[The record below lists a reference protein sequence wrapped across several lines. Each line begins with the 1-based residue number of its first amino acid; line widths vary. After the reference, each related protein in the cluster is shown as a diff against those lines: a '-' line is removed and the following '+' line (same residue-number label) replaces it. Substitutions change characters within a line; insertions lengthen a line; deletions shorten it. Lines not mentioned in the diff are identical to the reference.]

1 MSRYGRR
8 FDYDRRLLPHPLLAE
23 LDAAESDPEMERLK
37 QVVPATDE
45 EREALAR
52 EYREARNRWAGNA
65 TWSMGYPSWNLLYFS
80 MICSLPRFMPG
91 AVVIE
96 TGTNRGLSTIAM
108 AQALADLE
116 IGTPMYTV
124 ELEEDL
130 AERARENVAAAGLAD
145 RVRFHTG
152 DSLAFLSDLAAQYER
167 FDFVFLDDA
176 HDREHVQKQVDI
188 VCPKVAAGGGKIYF
202 DNSGRG
208 GVAEALDYLR
218 ERHGGNLVTFM
229 NCSGAPPG
237 NTIWQPA

>member
-8 FDYDRRLLPHPLLAE
+8 FDYDRRLLPHPLLAD
-23 LDAAESDPEMERLK
+23 LDAAENDPEMERLK

-45 EREALAR
+45 EREVLAR

-80 MICSLPRFMPG
+80 VICSLPRFLPG

-108 AQALADLE
+108 AQALVDLE
-116 IGTPMYTV
+116 IDTPMHTV

-130 AERARENVAAAGLAD
+130 VELAKQNVAAAELTE

-152 DSLAFLSDLAAQYER
+152 DSLAFLSDLGAEHDH

-176 HDREHVQKQVDI
+176 HDREHVQKQIDI

-237 NTIWQPA
+237 NTIWQPG

>member
-23 LDAAESDPEMERLK
+23 LDAPASDPEMERLK

-52 EYREARNRWAGNA
+52 EYREARNRWSGPA
-65 TWSMGYPSWNLLYFS
+65 TWTMGYPSWNLLYFS
-80 MICSLPRFMPG
+80 VLCSLPRFLRD

-116 IGTPMYTV
+116 IDDAMYTV
-124 ELEEDL
+124 ELEADL
-130 AERARENVAAAGLAD
+130 VAIAEQNVAAAGLTE

-152 DSLAFLSDLAAQYER
+152 DSLSFLSDLAAAHDH

-176 HDREHVQKQVDI
+176 HDREHVQRQIDI
-188 VCPKVAAGGGKIYF
+188 VCPKVAAGRGKVYF

-218 ERHGGNLVTFM
+218 ERHGGNLVTFL
-229 NCSGAPPG
+229 NCSSAPPG
-237 NTIWQPA
+237 NTIWQPG

>member
-45 EREALAR
+45 EREALAH

-116 IGTPMYTV
+116 IDTPMYTV
-124 ELEEDL
+124 ELDEDL
-130 AERARENVAAAGLAD
+130 VERAKQNVAAA
-145 RVRFHTG
+145 
-152 DSLAFLSDLAAQYER
+152 
-167 FDFVFLDDA
+167 
-176 HDREHVQKQVDI
+176 
-188 VCPKVAAGGGKIYF
+188 
-202 DNSGRG
+202 
-208 GVAEALDYLR
+208 
-218 ERHGGNLVTFM
+218 
-229 NCSGAPPG
+229 
-237 NTIWQPA
+237 

>member
-116 IGTPMYTV
+116 IDTPMYTV